1 MRPPWPPRTRSH
13 ITNRRHSET
22 RWGPFWP
29 VKTRGEVY
37 NQRKWG
43 LTAAP
48 VARERGDRLRC
59 GGRHWATPGKDAP
72 VS

>member
-1 MRPPWPPRTRSH
+1 M
-13 ITNRRHSET
+13 
-22 RWGPFWP
+22 
-29 VKTRGEVY
+29 KTRGEVY

-59 GGRHWATPGKDAP
+59 GGGHWATPGKDAP